1 MQQSRSLFLTVVLWL
16 GMAFL
21 YIPLILLVIYSFN
34 YPKLVPVWGG
44 WSLRWYVELFQSE
57 EVWAAA
63 VWLRLSVAI
72 GVAIAAYLML
82 RQQKIAA
89 AESAAR

>member
-44 WSLRWYVELFQSE
+44 WSLRRYVELFQSE
-57 EVWAAA
+57 EVWAA

-72 GVAIAAYLML
+72 GVAIAAWLML
-82 RQQKIAA
+82 RQQKITAP
-89 AESAAR
+89 ESAAR